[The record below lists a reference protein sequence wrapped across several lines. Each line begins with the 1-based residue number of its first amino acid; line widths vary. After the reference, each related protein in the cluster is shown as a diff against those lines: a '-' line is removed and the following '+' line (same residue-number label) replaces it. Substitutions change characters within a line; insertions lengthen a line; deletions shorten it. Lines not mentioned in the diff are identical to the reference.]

1 MSTTVAP
8 SVSTSLAN
16 GQIAL
21 ICSILA
27 LVVFLIGM
35 YVFN

>member
-8 SVSTSLAN
+8 SVSTSSAN

-21 ICSILA
+21 IFGILA
-27 LVVFLIGM
+27 VVVFLIGM
-35 YVFN
+35 YVLN